1 MGATRL
7 QDRKTATDG
16 QAAASHAEAGTV
28 LGRLDGDAES
38 KRPACG
44 GKKLPGRRHVNKDD
58 PREGARR
65 ERGQR
70 PGSRLWGTE
79 VVRVAPAAGSLQTGG
94 RAPAP
99 CLVEEV
105 SGAWR
110 GRGQLTAGG
119 THTTR
124 AQRASLTPRAGVAA
138 FPAHGTCAPRN
149 ESAQIKYFIMCRRES
164 FTASG
169 HETPGRRQHQ
179 AGLAPD
185 RRFLWPSLQALG
197 QGSATAACPAPRWS
211 CTAGFVLG
219 ATEQAR
225 RFRNPL

>member
-1 MGATRL
+1 MSGKEVNGRRLGCRTGRRPAT
-7 QDRKTATDG
+7 AG
-16 QAAASHAEAGTV
+16 QPRRTQKPERCS
-28 LGRLDGDAES
+28 GRLDGDAES

-44 GKKLPGRRHVNKDD
+44 GKKLPGRRRVNKDD

-94 RAPAP
+94 RAPVP

-124 AQRASLTPRAGVAA
+124 AQRASLTPSAGVGARSRHTHPKKRISPDQILHHVSKRI
-138 FPAHGTCAPRN
+138 FHG
-149 ESAQIKYFIMCRRES
+149 Q
-164 FTASG
+164 
-169 HETPGRRQHQ
+169 
-179 AGLAPD
+179 
-185 RRFLWPSLQALG
+185 WP
-197 QGSATAACPAPRWS
+197 
-211 CTAGFVLG
+211 
-219 ATEQAR
+219 
-225 RFRNPL
+225 